1 MATQSI
7 GFVGGGRVATIIM
20 GGWTHARRMPA
31 KVVVSDANAD
41 VLGKL
46 KGRFAQVETV
56 GDNLAAAAGQEVVF
70 LAVHPPVV
78 KDVLPQIKSALKPER
93 VLVSLAPKLTI
104 AKLSEMLGGFR
115 RIVRMIPNAPSIV
128 GRGYNPVAFGPGVSP
143 EQKRL
148 MLDLLAPLG
157 DCPEVPEP
165 QLEAYAIVTGMGPTY
180 FWPQL
185 YELQSLAESFG
196 LHPEAAREGIA
207 RMLAGALA
215 TMSESGL
222 GSEEVKDLIPVKPLA
237 GDVDALVKA
246 YREKLTALMEKIR
259 P

>member
-7 GFVGGGRVATIIM
+7 GFVGGGRVATIIL

-46 KGRFAQVETV
+46 KGRFAQVETI
-56 GDNLAAAAGQEVVF
+56 GDNLAAAAGQDVVF

-78 KDVLPQIKSALKPER
+78 KDVLPQIKSALKPEA
-93 VLVSLAPKLTI
+93 VLISLAPKVTI

-180 FWPQL
+180 FWPQF

-207 RMLAGALA
+207 RMLVGALA
-215 TMSESGL
+215 TMNESGL
-222 GSEEVKDLIPVKPLA
+222 TSEEVTDLIPVKPLA
-237 GDVDALVKA
+237 DDVHALVNA